1 MKLRTTYFNA
11 RTLLSQTLR
20 RFYYSEEEKLLLGRS
35 LSAMIRS
42 GGVRSLKDAEFKVFS
57 QWGDDGLIQFLVSA
71 LDVANEYFV
80 EFGVED
86 YRESN
91 TRFLMMNNNWS
102 GMVMDASPKN
112 IDKIVHSEYFWK
124 YDLKATCAFIRR
136 GNINELLAEAGVAGK
151 IGLLHIDI
159 DGNDY
164 WIWEAIS
171 VTEPVIVIVEY
182 NSVFGV
188 DRAITIPYQETFART
203 TAHFSNLF
211 YGASLR
217 ALGHLAGKK
226 GYAFVGCNSAGNNA
240 YFVRRD
246 KLNQRVGEIPLEE
259 GFVRSKFRESRGKGG
274 ELTYLSGDD
283 RIRAIR
289 GLTVFN
295 VLTDT
300 AEVL

>member
-1 MKLRTTYFNA
+1 MNMRTAYVKG
-11 RTLLSQTLR
+11 RTLLSQALR
-20 RFYYSEEEKLLLGRS
+20 RHYYSEEEKLLLGRS
-35 LSAMIRS
+35 LSAMIRN

-57 QWGDDGLIQFLVSA
+57 QWGDDGLIQYLVST
-71 LDVANEYFV
+71 LDIANEYFV

-112 IDKIVHSEYFWK
+112 IEAIVHSEYFWK
-124 YDLKATCAFIRR
+124 YELKATCAFIER
-136 GNINELLAEAGVAGK
+136 GNINELLVEAGVGGE

-164 WIWEAIS
+164 WIWDAIE
-171 VTEPVIVIVEY
+171 VVDPVIVIVEY
-182 NSVFGV
+182 NSVLGI
-188 DRAITIPYQETFART
+188 DRAITIPYQEAFTRT

-211 YGASLR
+211 YGTSLK
-217 ALGHLAGKK
+217 ALGHLAGRK
-226 GYAFVGCNSAGNNA
+226 GYAFVGCNRAGNNA

-246 KLNQRVGEIPLEE
+246 KLNPRVGEMAVEE
-259 GFVRSKFRESRGKGG
+259 GFVQSKFRESRDKNG
-274 ELTYLSGDD
+274 ELTYLSGGE

-289 GLTVFN
+289 GLKVFN
-295 VLTDT
+295 VITGA